1 MVGIDGQ
8 KGIKMKR
15 IRIWAG
21 VSGSGKDYL
30 MRQYLESYYG
40 RNAERIVTYTTR
52 PMRSKEIN
60 HIDYHFVTDD
70 EFDVL
75 KLTGKLIE
83 QRNYHVAD
91 GSIWKY
97 GTGYFVN
104 EWCDEYCGVFDLTGI
119 EAIIKAYPDAEVV
132 VNYVYCPA
140 DIRRKRAEKRDANFN
155 LAEWERRLKAD
166 EEDFSEEKL
175 AHLND
180 VLRQYGNPPIQYVNN
195 Y

>member
-1 MVGIDGQ
+1 MKKRVVIFCGQ
-8 KGIKMKR
+8 S
-15 IRIWAG
+15 G
-21 VSGSGKDYL
+21 VGKDYL
-30 MRQYLESYYG
+30 MRQYLKDNPSSK
-40 RNAERIVTYTTR
+40 RVVTCTTR
-52 PMRSKEIN
+52 PMRPNETN
-60 HIDYHFVTDD
+60 HIDYHFITDD

-83 QRNYHVAD
+83 QREYHVAD
-91 GSIWKY
+91 GSVWRY
-97 GTGYFVN
+97 GCPYFID
-104 EWCDEYCGVFDLTGI
+104 EWCHEYVNVMDLVGT
-119 EAIIKAYPDAEVV
+119 EAIIKAYPNAEIV
-132 VNYVYCPA
+132 VNYVHVPEH
-140 DIRRKRAEKRDANFN
+140 IRRERAIKRGGFD